1 MEYVPIDAQNRA
13 RVNAF
18 LQEQWF
24 STDMVVRG
32 RVVDMSRAAGFLA
45 LEGGELLGLV
55 TYEHQGEALEVLS
68 LDSLRADCGI
78 GTRLLSLAEEAARR
92 HGCRRVRLVTTND
105 NIRALRFYQRRGY
118 EMTALYYRSL
128 DVSRKMKPS
137 IPAIGLDGI
146 PLCSEIEL
154 MKELP

>member
-32 RVVDMSRAAGFLA
+32 RVVDMSRAAGFL
-45 LEGGELLGLV
+45 
-55 TYEHQGEALEVLS
+55 ALEVLS

-128 DVSRKMKPS
+128 DVSRKLKPS